1 MTMMPTF
8 GQVVLALYAVLLI
21 VGGLLGFL
29 KARSRP
35 SLIAGLISGVLAGG
49 CVAVSGPNKLLGY
62 GLGLALALVMGVV
75 FALRYTRTRK
85 VMPSGMLALV
95 SLAVVIALVVDYVAF

>member
-1 MTMMPTF
+1 MSMTPTL
-8 GQVVLALYAVLLI
+8 GQSVLSLYAGLLI
-21 VGGLLGFL
+21 VGGLIGFF
-29 KARSRP
+29 KARSMP
-35 SLIAGLISGVLAGG
+35 SLVAGLTSGILAGG
-49 CVAVSGPNKLLGY
+49 CVAVSGSNRLLGY
-62 GLGLALALVMGVV
+62 GLGLALALVMGVI